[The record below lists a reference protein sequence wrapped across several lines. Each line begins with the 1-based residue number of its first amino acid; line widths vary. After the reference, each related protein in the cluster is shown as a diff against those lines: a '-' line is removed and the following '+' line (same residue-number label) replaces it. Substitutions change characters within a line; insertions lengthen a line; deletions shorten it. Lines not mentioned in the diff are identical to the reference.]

1 MQKKIHDL
9 LVLRNTKINTN
20 YFVLELKAPETIGE
34 IIPGQFVEV
43 LVKGSP
49 TTFLRR
55 PISINDFDKNKNTI
69 TLLIKIVGDG
79 TKQLSLMEKGD
90 VLNMVYPLGN
100 GFTFKKSAKSLL
112 IGGGCGI
119 APLLYL
125 ARFLKQNN
133 QQASML
139 LGGKCCE
146 DILLLEE
153 FMKYGE
159 VHVTTE
165 DCSLGE
171 KGFVTQHSILEKESY
186 DMIYA
191 CGPEPMMKAVA
202 KMAFN
207 KNIECE
213 VSLENTMACG
223 IGACLCCV
231 TDTINGN
238 ICVCTEGP
246 VFNIKQLKWQ
256 I

>member
-1 MQKKIHDL
+1 MKKTIHNMH
-9 LVLRNTKINTN
+9 VCRNTKLNEN
-20 YFVLELKAPETIGE
+20 YFVLELLAPEKIDTIK
-34 IIPGQFVEV
+34 PGQFVEV
-43 LVKGSP
+43 LVEGSP
-49 TTFLRR
+49 GTFLRR
-55 PISINDFDKNKNTI
+55 PISINDYDSVKNTI

-79 TKQLSLMEKGD
+79 TRQLSHVKAGGKI
-90 VLNMVYPLGN
+90 NMVYPLGN
-100 GFTFKKSAKSLL
+100 GFTIKKSIKPLL

-133 QQASML
+133 EEPVML
-139 LGGKCCE
+139 LGGKCC
-146 DILLLEE
+146 DDVLLLEE

-159 VHVTTE
+159 VHITTE
-165 DCSLGE
+165 DCSIGE
-171 KGFVTQHSILEKESY
+171 KGFVTQHSILEKHNF
-186 DMIYA
+186 DIIYT

-202 KMAFN
+202 KMAID
-207 KNIECE
+207 KNTECE

-238 ICVCTEGP
+238 VCVCTEGP